1 MEKEEKSPRLKLAE
15 SIPDSRYLT
24 GEEATEYYEALLKL
38 EHLVNDD
45 FGI

>member
-1 MEKEEKSPRLKLAE
+1 MEEEEKSPRLKLAE
-15 SIPDSRYLT
+15 SDSRYWG